1 MDLMEIIRNRRSIR
15 KYRSDEIPQPDLNEV
30 FEAVQLAPS
39 ANNLQPWKFILIR
52 NDKKKRLIAQACSGQ
67 EFIGEAPI
75 IVVACAEGRGG
86 YIGKYMESWPVDLA
100 IAVTHLILSAW
111 NKGLGTCWIGDF
123 DEDKIR
129 EICNI
134 PPSVRVAAI
143 TPLGYPV
150 KTVPPTSRR
159 PVERIICQES
169 FSE

>member
-1 MDLMEIIRNRRSIR
+1 MDLMEIIKNRRSIR
-15 KYRSDEIPQPDLNEV
+15 KYRSDEISQQDLNEI

-52 NDKKKRLIAQACSGQ
+52 NDKKKRLIAQACAGQ
-67 EFIGEAPI
+67 EFIGEAPVV
-75 IVVACAEGRGG
+75 VVACAIGRGG

-129 EICNI
+129 EICSI
-134 PPSVRVAAI
+134 PHVVRVVAI